1 MCAIQESMLMEER
14 LGRQTP
20 ARLLIV
26 EDDES
31 QLRTLTA
38 IMQEEDFDVIGC
50 STASEALEH
59 LNHLETC
66 VVVLDL
72 RLPDLNGTQLMERL
86 ADVKNNFRV
95 IINTAYSS
103 YESAR
108 DSLNLGAFA
117 YVEKA
122 GDPEEL
128 LRHVHRAFAASLR
141 SYADQLEIAVA
152 ERTRELRQANEL
164 LDKKITEQEKTEKQR
179 RQERGKAQQYLDV
192 AAVMLV
198 AIDSE
203 ERVGMIN
210 RKGCEILEYEEK
222 EILGKNWFDN
232 FLPQRVR
239 DEARAVF
246 ETSVREQADALEYF
260 ENPVLTKDGRE
271 RLIAWHNTAL
281 TDDQGNFVAILSS
294 GEDITEHKRIKK
306 ALEQSE
312 EKYRDLFEHARDAI
326 VTFDPEGNIT
336 DANKAVE
343 EYGFKREEL
352 MGKSLFDFVIEE
364 HRDKAVEDFE
374 TLIGGRSVR
383 DEMDVITPKGT
394 ITVEYCDNPI
404 IRGKHVVGVQA
415 ILTDIT
421 DRKEAE
427 RVLRESEERLKIL
440 FESTPDA
447 IYLNDLEG
455 YFVDGN
461 NAAEELSGF
470 KRGELVGKNFTEVGL
485 LSSDGIPKAVANLE
499 RIAAGQTAGPDEF
512 TLTKTDGSRV
522 MVEIRAYPVQ
532 INNRTLSLW
541 IAHDITNRKEAEERL
556 LEYQA
561 KLKAMASE
569 IIRAQDR
576 ERKRIAIGLHDNIC
590 QNLVITKVLLQSTL
604 RLVSDPSVS
613 GPLKMACGAMS
624 ELIDQFDA
632 LIYELSNPVLRELG
646 LVMALKKHLAEE
658 VQQKYGIA
666 FKLEGDERLSIPN
679 EELKSCLFRVS
690 RELLMNV
697 VKHAQASNVKVS
709 IHKMRS
715 RIRIVIQDDGV
726 GFDSNEVSSEVFR
739 TSRFGLFSIRE
750 QLEHLGGNFEI
761 ESKPGQGTTVTVVV
775 PLGENTVG

>member
-1 MCAIQESMLMEER
+1 MIQESMLMEEKVR
-14 LGRQTP
+14 CERNES
-20 ARLLIV
+20 LLIV

-38 IMQEEDFDVIGC
+38 IMQGEGFDVTGC
-50 STASEALEH
+50 STAAEAIEH
-59 LNHLETC
+59 LKHLETG

-72 RLPDLNGTQLMERL
+72 RLPDLSGTQLLDRL
-86 ADVKNNFRV
+86 ADATDRIRV

-103 YESAR
+103 YESAK
-108 DSLNLGAFA
+108 DALNLGAFA

-128 LRHVHRAFAASLR
+128 LRHVHRAFVASLR
-141 SYADQLEIAVA
+141 CYANQLEIAVA

-164 LDKKITEQEKTEKQR
+164 LNKKIAEQEKTEKQW
-179 RQERGKAQQYLDV
+179 RQERDKAQKYLDV

-203 ERVGMIN
+203 ERVGLIN
-210 RKGCEILEYEEK
+210 RKGCKILGYEEK
-222 EILGKNWFDN
+222 EILGRNWFDN
-232 FLPQRVR
+232 FLPQRVKN
-239 DEARAVF
+239 EVRAVF
-246 ETSVREQADALEYF
+246 ETFVRRQADTPEYF
-260 ENPVLTKDGRE
+260 ENPVLTRNGQE
-271 RLIAWHNTAL
+271 RLIAWYNISL
-281 TDDQGNFVAILSS
+281 TDDQGNFVATLIS
-294 GEDITEHKRIKK
+294 GEDITEHKRTMK

-352 MGKSLFDFVIEE
+352 IGKSFLDYVIEG
-364 HRDKAVEDFE
+364 HRARAVEDFE

-394 ITVEYCDNPI
+394 ITVEYSDNPI

-440 FESTPDA
+440 FEFTPDA

-485 LSSDGIPKAVANLE
+485 LSSDEIPKAVANLE
-499 RIAAGQTAGPDEF
+499 RIAAGQTVGPDEF

-532 INNRTLSLW
+532 INNRALSLW
-541 IAHDITNRKEAEERL
+541 IAYDITKRKEAEERL

-569 IIRAQDR
+569 ILRTEDR

-590 QNLVITKVLLQSTL
+590 QNLVLTKVLLQSTS
-604 RLVSDPSVS
+604 RLVSDPGVS
-613 GPLKMACGAMS
+613 GPLKIASGIMS
-624 ELIDQFDA
+624 ELIKQANSLTF
-632 LIYELSNPVLRELG
+632 ELSNPILYELG
-646 LVMALKKHLAEE
+646 FVLAMKKHLAEE
-658 VQQKYGIA
+658 VQQKHGIA
-666 FKLEGDERLSIPN
+666 FELESDEGLRIPD
-679 EELKSCLFRVS
+679 EELKSCLFRIS
-690 RELLMNV
+690 RELLMNI
-697 VKHAQASNVKVS
+697 VKHAQARNVKVS
-709 IHKMRS
+709 IHKIQD

-726 GFDSNEVSSEVFR
+726 GFDSHKVSSEVLR
-739 TSRFGLFSIRE
+739 TSGFGLFSIRE
-750 QLEHLGGNFEI
+750 QLEHLGGNFAI
-761 ESKPGQGTTVTVVV
+761 ESEPGRGATVTVVV
-775 PLGENTVG
+775 PLEGNTLG

>member
-1 MCAIQESMLMEER
+1 MEEK
-14 LGRQTP
+14 
-20 ARLLIV
+20 ARCKKNSSLLIV

-38 IMQEEDFDVIGC
+38 IMQEEGFNVIGC
-50 STASEALEH
+50 STASQASEH
-59 LNHLETC
+59 LKHLETG

-72 RLPDLNGTQLMERL
+72 RLPDLNGTQLLERL
-86 ADVKNNFRV
+86 ADVTNNIRV

-108 DSLNLGAFA
+108 DALNFGAFA

-128 LRHVHRAFAASLR
+128 LRHVHRAFHASLR
-141 SYADQLEIAVA
+141 SYADQLETAVA
-152 ERTRELRQANEL
+152 EQTRELRQMNEL
-164 LDKKITEQEKTEKQR
+164 LYKKITEQEKTEKQR
-179 RQERGKAQQYLDV
+179 RQERYKAQKYLDV

-203 ERVGMIN
+203 ERVGLIN
-210 RKGCEILEYEEK
+210 RKGCEILGYEEK

-232 FLPQRVR
+232 FLPQRVK
-239 DEARAVF
+239 DEVRAVF
-246 ETSVREQADALEYF
+246 ETFVRGQADAPEYF
-260 ENPVLTKDGRE
+260 EKPVLTRNGQE

-294 GEDITEHKRIKK
+294 GEDITEHKRIMK

-485 LSSDGIPKAVANLE
+485 LSSDDIPKAVANLE

-541 IAHDITNRKEAEERL
+541 ITHDITKRKEAEERL
-556 LEYQA
+556 LKYQA

-569 IIRAQDR
+569 ILRTQDR
-576 ERKRIAIGLHDNIC
+576 ERKRIALGLHDNIC
-590 QNLVITKVLLQSTL
+590 QNLVITKVLLESTL
-604 RLVSDPSVS
+604 RLVSDPGVS
-613 GPLKMACGAMS
+613 RPLKMASGAMS
-624 ELIDQFDA
+624 ELIEQANSLTF
-632 LIYELSNPVLRELG
+632 ELSNPILHELG
-646 LVMALKKHLAEE
+646 FVLAMKKHLTEE
-658 VQQKYGIA
+658 IQQKYGIA
-666 FKLEGDERLSIPN
+666 FELEGDEGLRIPD
-679 EELKSCLFRVS
+679 EEIKSALFRIS
-690 RELLMNV
+690 RELLTNII
-697 VKHAQASNVKVS
+697 KHAQARNVKVS
-709 IHKMRS
+709 IHKRS
-715 RIRIVIQDDGV
+715 NQIRTVIQDDGV
-726 GFDSNEVSSEVFR
+726 GFDSSKVGSEVFK

-750 QLEHLGGNFEI
+750 QLENLGGNFEI
-761 ESKPGQGTTVTVVV
+761 ESEPGQGTTVTVVV